1 MCRTTCVFDSTTHC
15 TPGTMRAKRQ
25 IFHLSSESPRDS
37 SRQTQPGEPIV
48 TMRALQSA
56 EHAATYVALNITRT
70 LDEVLVQSVG
80 LHRATCVNASNLCL
94 GLQQRFL
101 LLNVHMPDI
110 FFSARG
116 TLSLVTALLTL
127 FTALF
132 SSENNNWHVR

>member
-1 MCRTTCVFDSTTHC
+1 
-15 TPGTMRAKRQ
+15 MRAKRQ

-80 LHRATCVNASNLCL
+80 LHSFCKDIYYSMSICRTFS
-94 GLQQRFL
+94 FL
-101 LLNVHMPDI
+101 LAVP
-110 FFSARG
+110 
-116 TLSLVTALLTL
+116 LVMLLVGSGACHQTRNI
-127 FTALF
+127 
-132 SSENNNWHVR
+132 S